1 MSSKLGQAIE
11 TVLSLM
17 PQEALVEDAKKHR
30 FNMIHGA
37 MGFASRD
44 YAGERNW
51 LVIDN
56 ENGRSMVLTGILYH
70 QFNLEMS
77 VFWWDSEAEKL
88 GICKG
93 KKTTWEGTEE
103 EAMIAQNAII
113 LKFFEVCEEEDNVMR
128 RLEGKPTHQEERTR
142 KKTLKERKEAIEKRI
157 DELDAKHERLF
168 QRKEDELSDPSAD
181 WKRTYVQLAETEKE
195 LATLEEEHWQIE
207 RELGE

>member
-11 TVLSLM
+11 TVLSLL
-17 PQEALVEDAKKHR
+17 PQTTLVEDAKKHR

-51 LVIDN
+51 LIIDN
-56 ENGRSMVLTGILYH
+56 ENGRSMVLTGIFYH

-77 VFWWDSEAEKL
+77 VFWWDSEAEKFAS
-88 GICKG
+88 GA
-93 KKTTWEGTEE
+93 KTAWTGTQE
-103 EAMIAQNAII
+103 EALVAQDEII
-113 LKFFEVCEEEDNVMR
+113 LKFFAACEEEDNVMR
-128 RLEGKPTHQEERTR
+128 RLQGMPTHEEERTR
-142 KKTLKERKEAIEKRI
+142 KKALKERKEAIEKRI
-157 DELDAKHERLF
+157 NELDATHEKLW
-168 QRKEDELSDPSAD
+168 QRKEEELSDPSAN

-195 LATLEEEHWQIE
+195 LATLEEELFQIE